1 MKSENYENV
10 YKKKNHF
17 SFGKNW
23 IQFLGSLNDD
33 RINQA
38 KKSLVSFMG
47 SVNRIKGKS
56 FLDVGCGSG
65 LFSLSA
71 VLLGAKKVL
80 SIDVD
85 QYSIKCVNYLKR
97 EYTKKVVGWETKK
110 GSALDNEFLRHLG
123 KYDIVYSWGVLH
135 HTGDMYRAI
144 SNVSNLVEEDG
155 YLYLAIYNK
164 AKKMFPEG
172 SSKFWWTIKTIYN
185 KSGKIIKRIMEAI
198 YASIIIFGLT
208 INRINPIKYINKYSS
223 LRGMNFFTDIKDWL
237 GGFPYEYATI
247 KEIKTYV
254 VNLGFT
260 LIKTNRARSI
270 GCNEFLFQKIS
281 IKSKK

>member
-1 MKSENYENV
+1 MKSENYESV
-10 YKKKNHF
+10 YKKKNRF

-23 IQFLGSLNDD
+23 IQFLNSLNED
-33 RINQA
+33 RVNQA
-38 KKSLVSFMG
+38 KKSLVDFMG
-47 SVNRIKGKS
+47 GVNRIRGKS

-71 VLLGAKKVL
+71 VLLGAKNVF

-85 QYSIKCVNYLKR
+85 QYSIKCVNYLKKK
-97 EYTKKVVGWETKK
+97 YTKNAVNWKIKR
-110 GSALDNEFLRHLG
+110 GSVLNNDFLIQLG
-123 KYDIVYSWGVLH
+123 KFDIVYSWGVLH
-135 HTGDMYRAI
+135 HTGDMYEAI
-144 SNVSNLVEEDG
+144 SNVSNLVKEDG
-155 YLYLAIYNK
+155 HLYLAIYNK
-164 AKKMFPEG
+164 VEKMFPEG
-172 SSKFWWTIKTIYN
+172 SSEFWWTIKTIYN
-185 KSGKIIKRIMEAI
+185 KSGKITKRIMEAI

-208 INRINPIKYINKYSS
+208 INRINPIKYIGNYSS

-281 IKSKK
+281 IKSKR